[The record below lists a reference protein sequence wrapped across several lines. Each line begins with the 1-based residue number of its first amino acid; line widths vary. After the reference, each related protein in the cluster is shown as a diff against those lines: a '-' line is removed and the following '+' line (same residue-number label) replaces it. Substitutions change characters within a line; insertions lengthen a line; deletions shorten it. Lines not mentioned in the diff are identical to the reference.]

1 MAKAVS
7 VASSKVATEV
17 ASRADF
23 EEASNSKTGVS
34 LPELEPMGSEVAS
47 KASSKVATVVASKA
61 DSRVGSEVAFEAV
74 AAVVA
79 EVA

>member
-7 VASSKVATEV
+7 VASSKVA
-17 ASRADF
+17 SRADF
-23 EEASNSKTGVS
+23 EEASKTGVS
-34 LPELEPMGSEVAS
+34 RPELEPMGSEVAS